1 MAPAEE
7 KKESRSDSAEEE
19 KSSAIPVEAQKE
31 GKNKDDKKE
40 SEELSEEDQA
50 LKEGL
55 ELAVV
60 RLQEDEGTG
69 LHEQALNHLVTEIRS
84 ATSSMTSVP
93 KPLKFLRPHYDSLKV
108 VYESWSVSNPM
119 KREMAS
125 VMSVLAMTMAPPD
138 SRECLKFKLAG
149 TQVDISSWGHE
160 YVRSLAGEIS
170 EEFNQRTLDT
180 AADDDA
186 DVDDLMLLVDDIVP
200 FQMSHNAEAE
210 AVDLLI
216 EVRQLNKLI
225 ESPIVDERNHER
237 VCLYLL
243 RSADFMVDPDD
254 LETLYDVAYQ
264 IYKSQ
269 KKYTDALR
277 VALKIDNSDYITE
290 LFAAETEAPAL
301 EQKQMALLLGRHRSR
316 HILEDQDLEQLVGNC
331 ALSER
336 FLSLA
341 KEMDASTPKV
351 PEDIYKSSA
360 AVGNRIGGRSN
371 TATVDSAKGNLAS
384 TFVNAFVNAG
394 FCKDK
399 LIIEA
404 ENNNWIFKN
413 KDSGK
418 MSAAASLGMLMMW
431 NVNEGL
437 NQIDKFFHNK
447 EDHIKA
453 GACLGVGIVT
463 SGVRNESEP
472 AMALLCEYITDEGVP
487 SQVRTA
493 SLCGLG
499 LAYAGTQNED
509 VKELLVPACS
519 NTEGIN
525 AIVESSMAALSLGL
539 CYVGS
544 CNEDIAT
551 DILSRMMEATSEELD
566 NTASRFMSL
575 GLGLLFLGKGDKVDA
590 ILEAVKTIEHK
601 RGRHAEA
608 TLETCAYTGT
618 GNVLKVQQMLRMCT
632 DHLTESGSAEHQA
645 VAVLGVALITVG
657 EEIGTEMTLRSFE
670 HLLHYGE
677 LPVRRVVP
685 LALALLY
692 VSNPEYSIID
702 QLSRLS
708 HDQDPEIAQCA
719 IFGLGLTCAG
729 TNNARVAGLLR
740 QLSDFYAKEANHLFV
755 VRIAQGLNAMG
766 KGLIGLSPFHSDR
779 LLLSSSG
786 LAGILVVLHAMMD
799 IKGTIFDKFH
809 YILFYLCISMN
820 SRCLTAVDEN
830 LNPLTASVRVGQAVE
845 TVGQAGRPKTI
856 SGFQTHTTPVLLGHK
871 DRAEMA
877 GVEYICVSS
886 SVIEGTVIVQKAP
899 EEMVS
904 EQST

>member
-7 KKESRSDSAEEE
+7 KKEGRGDSAEEE
-19 KSSAIPVEAQKE
+19 KSAEAIPVEAPTKE
-31 GKNKDDKKE
+31 GKKKDEKKE
-40 SEELSEEDQA
+40 ELTEEDVI

-69 LHEQALNHLVTEIRS
+69 LHGQALNHLVTEIKS

-93 KPLKFLRPHYDSLKV
+93 KPLKFLRPHYDALKV

-119 KREMAS
+119 KRQMAD
-125 VMSVLAMTMAPPD
+125 VMSVLAMTMAPPN

-149 TQVDISSWGHE
+149 TQVNISSWGHE

-170 EEFNQRTLDT
+170 EEFNQRTLDSG
-180 AADDDA
+180 ADEDA
-186 DVDDLMLLVDDIVP
+186 DVEDLMALVDDIVP

-216 EVRQLNKLI
+216 EVRQLNKLM
-225 ESPIVDERNHER
+225 ESPVVDERNHAR

-254 LETLYDVAYQ
+254 LETLYDVAYNL
-264 IYKSQ
+264 YKNQ

-277 VALKIDNSDYITE
+277 VAIKVDNSDLIDE
-290 LFAAETEAPAL
+290 LFSDEVDAPAL
-301 EQKQMALLLGRHRSR
+301 EKKQMALLLGRHRSR
-316 HILEDQDLEQLVGNC
+316 HVLQDDDLDQLVGNC
-331 ALSER
+331 SLSER
-336 FLSLA
+336 FLGLA
-341 KEMDASTPKV
+341 KEMDAIAPKV
-351 PEDIYKSSA
+351 PEDIYKTA
-360 AVGNRIGGRSN
+360 AAAGNKIGRSN
-371 TATVDSAKGNLAS
+371 TAAVDSAKANLAS
-384 TFVNAFVNAG
+384 TFVNAFVNSAY
-394 FCKDK
+394 CKDK

-404 ENNNWIFKN
+404 ENTNWLFKN

-431 NVNEGL
+431 NVDEGL

-447 EDHIKA
+447 DDHIRA

-463 SGVRNESEP
+463 SGVRNEAEP
-472 AMALLCEYITDEGVP
+472 AMALLCDYITDEGC
-487 SQVRTA
+487 SSTVRTA
-493 SLCGLG
+493 SVCGLG

-509 VKELLVPACS
+509 VKELLVPPCC
-519 NTEGIN
+519 NTGDIT
-525 AIVESSMAALSLGL
+525 ESSMAALSLGL
-539 CYVGS
+539 VYVGS
-544 CNEDIAT
+544 CNEDVAT
-551 DILSRMMEATSEELD
+551 DILSRLMEATNEELD
-566 NTASRFMSL
+566 NTASRFLSL

-632 DHLTESGSAEHQA
+632 EHLQEDAEHQA
-645 VAVLGVALITVG
+645 VAVLGIALITVG

-708 HDQDPEIAQCA
+708 HDQDPEIAQSA
-719 IFGLGLTCAG
+719 IFGLGLVCAG

-740 QLSDFYAKEANHLFV
+740 QLSEFYAKEANHLFV

-766 KGLIGLSPFHSDR
+766 KGLIGLSFFHSDR

-799 IKGTIFDKFH
+799 IKGTILDKFH

-820 SRCLTAVDEN
+820 SRCLAAVDED
-830 LNPLTASVRVGQAVE
+830 LNPVTASVRVGQAVE

-871 DRAEMA
+871 DRAELA
-877 GVEYICVSS
+877 GVEYVSVSS
-886 SVIEGTVIVQKAP
+886 SVMEGFVIVQKTP
-899 EEMVS
+899 EQMDT
-904 EQST
+904 EQAK